1 MQKGVLYS
9 SRITQDTAFDFYSDT
24 QGKGVV
30 HLSVKNIGKSPLLI
44 DDAAQEILQPN
55 ELFVIESPV
64 GIVSRMSLRFLAPNS
79 DAEKLCIVRY
89 IVPLNE

>member
-30 HLSVKNIGKSPLLI
+30 HLSVKNINVS
-44 DDAAQEILQPN
+44 
-55 ELFVIESPV
+55 IENKEMLV
-64 GIVSRMSLRFLAPNS
+64 
-79 DAEKLCIVRY
+79 
-89 IVPLNE
+89 